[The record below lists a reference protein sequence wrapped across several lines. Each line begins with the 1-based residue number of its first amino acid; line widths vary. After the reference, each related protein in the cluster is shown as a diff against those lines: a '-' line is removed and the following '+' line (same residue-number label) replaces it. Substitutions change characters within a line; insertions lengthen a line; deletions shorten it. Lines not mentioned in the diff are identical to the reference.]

1 MMKAASKA
9 GKQGKVKN
17 SLHDKTF
24 TPRAAAAACMQILD
38 IEKTDHCLDP
48 ARGGGAFYD
57 QFTCNEDHKHYCEID
72 EGIDFLTWTPEAELA
87 DKNGCTLLQQRQ
99 RGDGAYH
106 LDWIITN
113 PPYSKNTGRWTQ
125 LPADRSFSKNKI

>member
-9 GKQGKVKN
+9 GKQGKVAN

-38 IEKTDHCLDP
+38 IDPTDNCLDP

-57 QFTCNEDHKHYCEID
+57 QFARDEDHKHYCEID
-72 EGIDFLTWTPEAELA
+72 EGSDFLTWEPKCIVCIYLMSAYW
-87 DKNGCTLLQQRQ
+87 
-99 RGDGAYH
+99 GA
-106 LDWIITN
+106 
-113 PPYSKNTGRWTQ
+113 RV
-125 LPADRSFSKNKI
+125 

>member
-9 GKQGKVKN
+9 SKQGKVKN
-17 SLHDKTF
+17 SIHDKTF

-57 QFTCNEDHKHYCEID
+57 QFPCDEVYKHYCEID
-72 EGIDFLTWTPEAELA
+72 EGIDFLTWEPRTSPPGLKLGL
-87 DKNGCTLLQQRQ
+87 DSGM
-99 RGDGAYH
+99 
-106 LDWIITN
+106 DWIITN
-113 PPYSKNTGRWTQ
+113 PVRDAAWCC
-125 LPADRSFSKNKI
+125 